1 MLFLNR
7 KSLVIFESS
16 SPTPIMSELVHP
28 EPGALEVRQHN
39 AITTAR
45 YEMSACEMDI
55 VFYLLSLLRKEDKLG
70 TFYRVKV
77 QDLMTLTGRQWNYQQ
92 FLEATSALRGR
103 EYIFQDDHRLLQ
115 VGLVASAEYLKG
127 EGVIELEISEKIRPY
142 LIDLKRNFT
151 SFRLQAAFSL
161 TSKYAKRIYQ
171 IASQWKDKSETR
183 IYSLHDFKVML
194 SLKDPKGVEPEQY
207 TKVSMLQKFV
217 LDIAVKQ
224 INQHTELNISY
235 ELKKKGRSF
244 NSIQFSVSQQEP
256 QQLPIPFES
265 SIDEAKV
272 ASARQRLAELEI
284 RDVRLVEQIVG
295 DARLLAD
302 LFNFVHKL
310 KTGKVKA
317 STNPGGLFLTVI
329 GLRDAK
335 ARESPSK
342 GPAKAAMSGPS

>member
-1 MLFLNR
+1 
-7 KSLVIFESS
+7 
-16 SPTPIMSELVHP
+16 MSESAYP
-28 EPGALEVRQHN
+28 ESDNLEVRQHN

-77 QDLMTLTGRQWNYQQ
+77 LDLMAMTGRQWNYQQ

-103 EYIFQDDHRLLQ
+103 EYVFQDDHRVLQ
-115 VGLVASAEYLKG
+115 VGLLASAEYLKG

-142 LIDLKRNFT
+142 FIDLKRNFT
-151 SFRLQAAFSL
+151 SFRLQAAFNLS
-161 TSKYAKRIYQ
+161 SKYAKRIYQ

-194 SLKDPKGVEPEQY
+194 SLKDPKGIAPEQY
-207 TKVSMLQKFV
+207 TKVSMFQKFV
-217 LDIAVKQ
+217 LDVAVTQ
-224 INQHTELNISY
+224 INQHTELLISY
-235 ELKKKGRSF
+235 ELVKKGRAF
-244 NSIQFSVSQQEP
+244 NTIQFSVKQQEP

-265 SIDEAKV
+265 SMDEVRV

-284 RDVRLVEQIVG
+284 RDARLVEQIVA
-295 DARLLAD
+295 DAQLLAE

-317 STNPGGLFLTVI
+317 STNPGGLFLTMA
-329 GLRDAK
+329 GLREAK
-335 ARESPSK
+335 PKSK
-342 GPAKAAMSGPS
+342 MKRA